1 MKRHRIVESEAKAP
15 IWILSFGDMITNLLA
30 FFILLQSF
38 SHCQRG
44 EIGEVGDLHTGDHMV
59 DMGGAGKWMFDRGPG
74 PSFKFKQ
81 RRYAVESDP
90 DAGQPQRIIDAED
103 EQIRKLF
110 DDLRRAMDTRT
121 SDQPPPLTRIV
132 TTPIRFNPSEAAL
145 DAPAMDFLATLVSE
159 LGQDMQTDQAD
170 VYVFATAP
178 DAASTKE
185 QFILSARRA
194 QVVRDRLARNFVEKP
209 SGTSSRLLARGI
221 GAGHWG
227 VNAAAIS
234 PPSVVIAVVS
244 PVRKE

>member
-38 SHCQRG
+38 SHVQRG
-44 EIGEVGDLHTGDHMV
+44 EIGETGDLHMGDHTV
-59 DMGGAGKWMFDRGPG
+59 DMGGAGKWAFNRGPG
-74 PSFKFKQ
+74 PDSKYKL
-81 RRYAVESDP
+81 RKYPVESDP
-90 DAGQPQRIIDAED
+90 DSVIPQRIIDAED
-103 EQIRKLF
+103 EHIRKLF
-110 DDLRRAMDTRT
+110 DDLRRAMDTRA

-132 TTPIRFNPSEAAL
+132 TTPIRFDPSEAAL
-145 DAPAMDFLATLVSE
+145 DAPAMDFLATLASE

-194 QVVRDRLARNFVEKP
+194 QVVRDRLARNFVERP

-227 VNAAAIS
+227 VNAAAVS

>member
-1 MKRHRIVESEAKAP
+1 
-15 IWILSFGDMITNLLA
+15 
-30 FFILLQSF
+30 
-38 SHCQRG
+38 
-44 EIGEVGDLHTGDHMV
+44 MV
-59 DMGGAGKWMFDRGPG
+59 DMGGAGKWMFDRSPS

-81 RRYAVESDP
+81 RRYPVESDP

-110 DDLRRAMDTRT
+110 DDLRRAMDTRA

-194 QVVRDRLARNFVEKP
+194 QAVRDRLARNFVEKP

-227 VNAAAIS
+227 VNAAAVS